1 MLVLGCIMKD
11 RSLERIRNALAG
23 DAPLQGVVDALAELP
38 HYDWVGIYL
47 VKGRELVLG
56 PWRGAKATEHVRIP
70 IGQGIC
76 GAAAATGRTEVVA
89 DVTSDP
95 RYLACFPTTRSEIVV
110 PIVDGDEVLGEIDID
125 SNTPAAFGDED
136 RRFLEEVARLLV
148 PHLREGV

>member
-1 MLVLGCIMKD
+1 MKD
-11 RSLERIRNALAG
+11 RFLERIRKALAG
-23 DAPLQGVVDALAELP
+23 DNPLQGVVDTLAELP
-38 HYDWVGIYL
+38 RYDWVGIYL
-47 VKGRELVLG
+47 VQGKELVLG
-56 PWRGAKATEHVRIP
+56 PWRGAEATEHVRIP

-95 RYLACFPTTRSEIVV
+95 RYLACFPSTRSEIVV